1 VRSITNG
8 TGAHRAQS
16 QTVEGFQMVD
26 APTESTPTG
35 YGPPSQ
41 SSGTSSGQS
50 AASASPTPS
59 PTTPLGSA
67 SEAPSTPLHPG
78 NSRIPDVIPY
88 TWYQQAVMNMNKFT
102 NEQRSQLEIVYTTLR
117 RNNTAQQTM
126 ELMQREVHEDQD
138 VDAIFQF
145 CLVKAYAE

>member
-1 VRSITNG
+1 
-8 TGAHRAQS
+8 
-16 QTVEGFQMVD
+16 M
-26 APTESTPTG
+26 
-35 YGPPSQ
+35 
-41 SSGTSSGQS
+41 
-50 AASASPTPS
+50 
-59 PTTPLGSA
+59 
-67 SEAPSTPLHPG
+67 
-78 NSRIPDVIPY
+78 IPY